1 MKRLISVITAMLVLS
16 LSAHAQRSLVDSPQQ
31 SRSVAVYRLSAD
43 DVRRIQLKDQNIS
56 EQMMHDCVGIYA
68 SYKEIPQLDRG
79 NYLIV
84 KSQAGNLIYDSH
96 TVDNFH
102 ARLVRDGRVQ
112 LLLTDTIGRIIT
124 DARVRSGSRTLRY
137 DTSTRTYNTSSLK
150 DGSIIEIDNDGV
162 LHYLETNREKP
173 YRYRN
178 RSRAGRNDNDRSFIV
193 LSKPRYKPGETVR
206 FKAYIAPKS
215 RPSKSEAEVHLTTS
229 YGNKDTLL
237 MRLSPYRDGFYEGEF
252 TLGEGLDLRLDRRY
266 PISLRDSRGRW
277 SQTAWFRYED
287 YLLDAV
293 EFDAKPDRERYA
305 KGEKV
310 EILLTAHDDN
320 NLPVYDA
327 EVEITLRKGYGD
339 LTRYDR
345 YVFVPDTIWHWRQ
358 PMTGRRTQRIEIPDS
373 VFVEGTAMEYRAE
386 CVLTDATGEQHRATS
401 FFKMDRRR
409 EVIDASVRRGIITIR
424 ELHDGVSVSTRAL
437 LTVDT
442 EEGDLIFRDSVTL
455 PYTAPVDYM
464 ASSYCIETETAKEKV
479 LAEDYARDILDCEI
493 VRDTAGNGARVRVDN
508 PSGIPFWY
516 TVQRERNIIDRG
528 YATRLDTL
536 YADRRQ
542 HTYALRVVYLVA
554 DEAYT
559 LQRSLSVTQTPLSL
573 TVTAP
578 DKVYPGQST
587 EVEVALTDR
596 RGRPV
601 EGADI
606 TAYAYTSRFDRSPS
620 AVPVSLKI
628 RHARPITERADYDI
642 DDNDFYLGRIPLD
655 YELWRDRLGLDTIE
669 FYRFLYPDPLY
680 VHTAPAR
687 DSLTTLMPY
696 AVIDGRLQGIH
707 LLWFDGRLCYWHQPG
722 SGSHIVLPVRS
733 GLHRLR
739 MLTADRLV
747 EIDSI
752 DIARGMKN
760 IVSAEVGQSS
770 RGVKV
775 TVRDAKAAGTLSET
789 EYQELQRHVITVEPR
804 FGDVTISGGDSPE
817 TLMPLPGVILSGSA
831 VYSLATDDNSM
842 RDYRNYLSRHAA
854 ELMPYLAET
863 ISEYDGS
870 DYRGFISPHTVG
882 IVPYRAGEID
892 DGGIA
897 SLLADTAH
905 IADFRVEGGYRY
917 DIRPAYQS
925 RTSWRQS
932 PIVRSIEQYSPS
944 TEFRREVPTR
954 ESLHADFIS
963 QLKERVASRRGSIAH
978 RDTLVGRCLLDITV
992 KQPLGQAAGER
1003 FEPLAIALFDRSG
1016 LHSLY
1021 YGSTRSIDD
1030 LRQGRYHIAVIG
1042 CDSTQLGC
1050 DVDIR
1055 SGGTNYLLLDS
1066 EQRAESDS
1074 LALAALDRLSKMI
1087 RMRYPESDAPQ
1098 RRPHP
1103 AGEEYVA
1110 AASDAGIYNA
1120 DNAREKVVTG
1130 IVIGQDDGMPLIGV
1144 TVRTDSGEAT
1154 TTDIDG
1160 RFRLPC
1166 TSGKVLT
1173 LSFLGYDPYTTRLR
1187 CGHKYRISMQ
1197 PSYTACGEVTV
1208 VAYGSRK
1215 RSAYTGSV
1223 ASAETIQENDSFDDN
1238 IIVRGVGTVE
1248 VITNVLTT
1256 VNCDVA
1262 LAGELPGIAATDE
1275 SLPEQLDESEF
1286 AEDWRAGGSLRH
1298 DFSDEAFWQPR
1309 ITTDRDGRARF
1320 EVTYPD
1326 DITAWNANFIAV
1338 DGRQQIAHRQQIV
1351 RSATPVNARLSL
1363 PEFAVRGDSL
1373 TAVGR
1378 LTNYLADSVGLWR
1391 TIVAETTDSCH
1402 IVLGNSHIDLIPVTA
1417 PDADSLQIT
1426 YSLATD
1432 EGYRDGEQRRIPL
1445 LRQGME
1451 AAYGKAVVL
1460 TDTLPYT
1467 FTPDPRLGQITL
1479 HAGASGIEWL
1489 TDEIERLTKY
1499 RYSCNEQT
1507 ASKLKAQLARR
1518 TIALA
1523 RGERF
1528 DGDRTIKRLIE
1539 QLTDPK
1545 HRTADGLWGWWGG
1558 NSYTPWITEHITEA
1572 LIQAQQ
1578 AGYNVSLDRTRMA
1591 AALRLRLDRIIDGGA
1606 LPGADRTAKGML
1618 HTLRTMHL
1626 LDPQIDCHPYIDAI
1640 AAIDDDSTDTWIRC
1654 RQAAAELC
1662 GMTADREELLALAR
1676 HSFGGGLYW
1685 SDEEKP
1691 RRWYAPDDDPVLTTL
1706 AAYRLL
1712 RDMGDSDDC
1721 LAAIRTW
1728 LCQQRGEGQWVN
1740 TYLSSRIV
1748 ETLLPDMLA
1757 TQAEHG
1763 SAAIEIDGRRYD
1775 SFPVH
1780 LTLGG
1785 ESPIT
1790 VASNGA
1796 APIFITLYQSGW
1808 EDTPQ
1813 ARAEGFE
1820 VESQLFVGGRQADL
1834 LEKGVAAELR
1844 VSVEAEADAAYV
1856 MIEIP
1861 IPAGC
1866 SYLSKQKS
1874 SNPHQVW
1881 RESYKERAV
1890 IFCNHL
1896 PQGTHTFT
1904 IELLPRYTG
1913 RYHINP
1919 ARASLMYYPTICGNN
1934 ESVSCTITEREP
1946 IE

>member
-1 MKRLISVITAMLVLS
+1 MKRLISVITAMLALS
-16 LSAHAQRSLVDSPQQ
+16 LSAHAQRSLIDSPQQ

-43 DVRRIQLKDQNIS
+43 DVRKIQLKDQNIS
-56 EQMMHDCVGIYA
+56 EQMLHDCVGIYA

-84 KSQAGNLIYDSH
+84 KSQAGDLICDSH

-150 DGSIIEIDNDGV
+150 DGSIIEIDNGGV
-162 LHYLETNREKP
+162 LHYVETSREKP
-173 YRYRN
+173 DRYRH
-178 RSRAGRNDNDRSFIV
+178 RSRAARNDNDRSFIV

-215 RPSKSEAEVHLTTS
+215 RPSKAEAEVHLTS
-229 YGNKDTLL
+229 VGRDTLL
-237 MRLSPYRDGFYEGEF
+237 MRLAPYRDGFYEGEF
-252 TLGEGLDLRLDRRY
+252 TLGEGLDLRLDRYY
-266 PISLRDSRGRW
+266 PISLRDSRGSW
-277 SQTAWFRYED
+277 SQMAWFRYED

-293 EFDAKPDRERYA
+293 KFDAKPDRERYA

-327 EVEITLRKGYGD
+327 EVEITLRKGYGN

-373 VFVEGTAMEYRAE
+373 VFIEGTKMKYRVE
-386 CVLTDATGEQHRATS
+386 CELIDATGERHHTTDFFEMDHRHT
-401 FFKMDRRR
+401 
-409 EVIDASVRRGIITIR
+409 VIDASVRRGIITIR

-437 LTVDT
+437 LTIDT

-464 ASSYCIETETAKEKV
+464 ADTYIVETEA
-479 LAEDYARDILDCEI
+479 AETKISAHEYARDILDCEI
-493 VRDTAGNGARVRVDN
+493 VRDTAGNGAHVRVDN

-536 YADRRQ
+536 YANRRQ
-542 HTYALRVVYLVA
+542 HPYALRVVYLVA

-606 TAYAYTSRFDRSPS
+606 TAYAYTARFDRSPS
-620 AVPVSLKI
+620 AVPVSVKT
-628 RHARPITERADYDI
+628 RPARNITERADYEI
-642 DDNDFYLGRIPLD
+642 YDNDLYLGRIPLD

-687 DSLTTLMPY
+687 DSLTMLMPY
-696 AVIDGRLQGIH
+696 AVIDGQLQGIH
-707 LLWFDGRLCYWHQPG
+707 LLWFDGRLCYWHQPD
-722 SGSHIVLPVRS
+722 SDSHIVLPVRP

-747 EIDSI
+747 EIDSL

-770 RGVKV
+770 RRVEV
-775 TVRDAKAAGTLSET
+775 TVRDAKAASMLSET
-789 EYQELQRHVITVEPR
+789 EYQELQRHVISVEPH

-831 VYSLATDDNSM
+831 VYGLNANDN
-842 RDYRNYLSRHAA
+842 RYGR
-854 ELMPYLAET
+854 
-863 ISEYDGS
+863 
-870 DYRGFISPHTVG
+870 YRGYSSPHTVG
-882 IVPYRAGEID
+882 IVPYLAGEID
-892 DGGIA
+892 DDGIA
-897 SLLADTAH
+897 SLLSDTAH

-925 RTSWRQS
+925 RISWQQS
-932 PIVRSIEQYSPS
+932 PIARNIEQYSPS

-963 QLKERVASRRGSIAH
+963 RLKERIASRRGSIAH
-978 RDTLVGRCLLDITV
+978 RDTLAGRCLLDITV
-992 KQPLGQAAGER
+992 KQPLGQAADKR
-1003 FEPLAIALFDRSG
+1003 FEPLAIALFDQSG

-1030 LRQGRYHIAVIG
+1030 LRQGRYRIAVIG

-1103 AGEEYVA
+1103 VSEEYVA

-1130 IVIGQDDGMPLIGV
+1130 TVIGQDDGMPLIGV

-1160 RFRLPC
+1160 RFSLPC
-1166 TSGKVLT
+1166 TSGKMLT
-1173 LSFLGYDPYTTRLR
+1173 LSYIGYEPYIVRLR
-1187 CGHKYRISMQ
+1187 SGYNYRISMQ
-1197 PSYTACGEVTV
+1197 PSSTALEEVTV

-1223 ASAETIQENDSFDDN
+1223 ASNSAIYDEIEEDEIVQIQ
-1238 IIVRGVGTVE
+1238 
-1248 VITNVLTT
+1248 VITDVITT

-1262 LAGELPGIAATDE
+1262 LAGELPGIAVTGE
-1275 SLPEQLDESEF
+1275 SQPERLNESEF
-1286 AEDWRAGGSLRH
+1286 AEGWRTGGSLRH

-1309 ITTDRDGRARF
+1309 ITTGRDGRARF

-1402 IVLGNSHIDLIPVTA
+1402 IALGSSHIDLIPMTA

-1426 YSLATD
+1426 YSLSTD

-1467 FTPDPRLGQITL
+1467 FTPDPRLGEVTL

-1518 TIALA
+1518 TIALS

-1528 DGDRTIKRLIE
+1528 DGDRQIKRLIE
-1539 QLTDPK
+1539 QLTDPS
-1545 HRTADGLWGWWGG
+1545 HRTADGLWGWWSR
-1558 NSYTPWITEHITEA
+1558 NSYSPWITEHIAEA

-1591 AALRLRLDRIIDGGA
+1591 AALRQRLDRIIDGGA
-1606 LPGADRTAKGML
+1606 LPDADRTAKGML

-1662 GMTADREELLALAR
+1662 GMTVDREELLALAR

-1757 TQAEHG
+1757 IKAERG
-1763 SAAIEIDGRRYD
+1763 NAAIEIDGRRYD
-1775 SFPVH
+1775 TFPVH
-1780 LTLGG
+1780 LTLDG
-1785 ESPIT
+1785 EAPIT
-1790 VASNGA
+1790 VAGNGA

-1808 EDTPQ
+1808 EDRPK
-1813 ARAEGFE
+1813 ARTEGFE
-1820 VESQLFVGGRQADL
+1820 VESQLFVDGRQADR

-1866 SYLSKQKS
+1866 SYLSKQRS

-1890 IFCNHL
+1890 VFCNRL

-1934 ESVSCTITEREP
+1934 ESVSCTITERGP